1 MEDKPINM
9 RSLMRNKFGKS
20 KRGPGPSDCA
30 GVIEVD
36 LAALAKNYRTLAENA
51 DPALCAAA
59 VKANAYGLGVERVA
73 PCLWE
78 QGCRDYFVATLDE
91 GIALRNILRKASI
104 FVLNGLLEGQERS
117 FDDKKLVPVLNDLGQ
132 IEIWRRYCKD
142 HETALPCVVQ
152 FDTGMNRLGL
162 TAADAERLVERP
174 EFLSG
179 ITVQGI
185 MSHLACGSD
194 PSHPLNEAQRLAFD
208 RIRSEYPDISASL
221 ANSAGVFLGRP
232 FHFDMVRVGI
242 ALYGGNPLD
251 GERHGIEPVVRV
263 RSRILQERVVEAGA
277 TVGYNATHTAETRTR
292 LITASAGYADGVSTR
307 LSNTGFVVIDGQR
320 APIVG
325 RVSMDLI
332 TVDVTDVPEE
342 KTKPGGYV
350 DLVGPG
356 LSLDETAATGGL
368 IPYEILTGLSSRFE
382 RRYVEDIPD

>member
-1 MEDKPINM
+1 MEDKPFNM
-9 RSLMRNKFGKS
+9 RSLLSNKFGKT
-20 KRGPGPSDCA
+20 KKGAGPSDCA

-36 LAALAKNYRTLAENA
+36 LAALAKNYRTLAEQA
-51 DPALCAAA
+51 DPATCAAA
-59 VKANAYGLGVERVA
+59 VKANAYGLGVERIA

-91 GIALRNILRKASI
+91 GLELRSFLRKANI

-132 IEIWRRYCKD
+132 IEVWRRYCKD

-162 TAADAERLVERP
+162 TAAEARRLSDRV

-185 MSHLACGSD
+185 MSHLACASD
-194 PSHPLNEAQRLAFD
+194 PTHPLNEAQRLAFD
-208 RIRSEYPDISASL
+208 RIRSDYPDITASL
-221 ANSAGVFLGRP
+221 ANSAGVFLGQP

-251 GERHGIEPVVRV
+251 ERDHGVEPVVRV

-277 TVGYNATHTAETRTR
+277 SIGYNATHTVDVRTR
-292 LITASAGYADGVSTR
+292 LITVSAGYADGVSTR
-307 LSNTGFVVIDGQR
+307 LSNTGFVAIDGQR

-332 TVDVTDVPEE
+332 TVDVTNVSEE

-356 LSLDETAATGGL
+356 LSLDEAAATGGL
-368 IPYEILTGLSSRFE
+368 IPYEILTGLSPRFE
-382 RRYVEDIPD
+382 RRYVEDIPN